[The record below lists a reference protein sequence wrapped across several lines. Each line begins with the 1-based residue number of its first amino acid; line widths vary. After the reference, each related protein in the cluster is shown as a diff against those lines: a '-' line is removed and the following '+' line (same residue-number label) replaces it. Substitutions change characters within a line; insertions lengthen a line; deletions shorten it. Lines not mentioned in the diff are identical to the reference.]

1 MDGGWGSPNKL
12 EVSRKNAFI
21 LSKWEVKTSTWLWLG
36 RPAPEAE
43 EPVPGG
49 EEERRSIASTASMV
63 SIVSIASLDQWFPFC
78 TTTGPP
84 SPAVPP
90 TPQPRRRLYL
100 PLTQN
105 KGIFSALLQFVR

>member
-1 MDGGWGSPNKL
+1 MFLAG
-12 EVSRKNAFI
+12 RI
-21 LSKWEVKTSTWLWLG
+21 LRLPERQDVQEDYHLRLRYVLG